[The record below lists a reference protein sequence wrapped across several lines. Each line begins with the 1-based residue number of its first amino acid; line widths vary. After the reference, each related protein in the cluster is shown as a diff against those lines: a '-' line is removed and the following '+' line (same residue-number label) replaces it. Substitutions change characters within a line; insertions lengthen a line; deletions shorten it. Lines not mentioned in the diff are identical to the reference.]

1 MRAMRP
7 GRERVLAKVVAA
19 AVAIMASAGMAT
31 TAMATTAATA
41 DTTHLELEWN
51 APSTCPTRQAVLD
64 EVAHTLG
71 SARAASDAPVVRVDV
86 SREATATTDRYL
98 ATLRMTSG
106 AQVHE
111 RRMEAD
117 DCAAVASAAAL
128 IMALAVEGILPATPP
143 TPRPLQRRSPATPP
157 APVEPK
163 VAPRLTKP
171 WRSRLV
177 VSAAALADTAT
188 LPAVAL
194 GADVAVGWN
203 GAHGALH
210 VGVSAHGAFFP
221 SRFGGVDDT
230 GGRFDLLE
238 GQLRG
243 CAGYAWPLVGAL
255 EVGPCL
261 GLGVDHMSGS
271 GRGSPVSLTGS
282 GSWASA
288 LGGALAS
295 WSLSRWLVVEG
306 LVGAAV
312 PLARPTFVLDSPAS
326 ATAPAT
332 SSAVHRPAPVS
343 ARFGIGL
350 QLRFF

>member
-1 MRAMRP
+1 MRAM
-7 GRERVLAKVVAA
+7 GRGGERVLAKIVAA
-19 AVAIMASAGMAT
+19 SVVIAASAGMAT
-31 TAMATTAATA
+31 TAAAA

-51 APSTCPTRQAVLD
+51 APSTCPGRQAVLD

-71 SARAASDAPVVRVDV
+71 SARAVSDATVVRVDV
-86 SREATATTDRYL
+86 TRDATATTDRFL
-98 ATLRMTSG
+98 GTLRMTSG

-111 RRMEAD
+111 RRLEAD

-128 IMALAVEGILPATPP
+128 IMALAVEGILPAAPP
-143 TPRPLQRRSPATPP
+143 PSPPPPPAAPPPAPRRSPVTRPVPIEPEAAPHAT
-157 APVEPK
+157 E
-163 VAPRLTKP
+163 P

-194 GADVAVGWN
+194 GPDVGVGWS
-203 GAHGALH
+203 GSHGALR
-210 VGVSAHGAFFP
+210 VGVSVHGAFFP

-238 GQLRG
+238 GLLRG
-243 CAGYAWPLVGAL
+243 CAGYASGNL

-271 GRGSPVSLTGS
+271 GRGSSVSLTGS

-288 LGGALAS
+288 QGGALAS
-295 WSLSRWLVVEG
+295 WSLSRWLAVEA

-326 ATAPAT
+326 ATAPA
-332 SSAVHRPAPVS
+332 SSAAVHRPAPVS